1 MADRSSESARA
12 SQSEPLDEYR
22 RKRDPGATPE
32 PFGKHTATSGIGGSF
47 VVQMH
52 AARRTHYDLRLELD
66 GVLKS
71 WAVPRGPSLDPSEK
85 RLAVQ
90 TEDHPL
96 EYRDFEGVIPEGNYG
111 AGSMIVWDR
120 GTWTDLEDARAGLE
134 SGKLLFELDGYKL
147 RGVWTL
153 FRLNAPANRRG
164 TKDDDGRQW
173 MLMKK
178 PDGAAR
184 PEPNELNQASVLSG
198 LTVEELA
205 TRDERLDE
213 TRALLED
220 LALPQSEVDVRRH
233 ELMLATPAEKP
244 FSRRN
249 WLYELKYDGY
259 RLLAAKDGEQVFLRY
274 RNGHDATS
282 LFPEI
287 EETVLSLPV
296 ERCLLDGEV
305 VVLDDQ
311 GRPSFNGLQ
320 RRALLSRSLDI
331 AAAVRQTPATFF
343 AFDVVTL
350 EGHDLRTLPLE
361 QRKSILERVVPRLG
375 AVRYLEHIDGK
386 GREFFSQIERMG
398 LEGMVAK
405 KADSPYVGRR
415 SEDWLKYRV
424 DRTADFVIV
433 GLTRPKGHREGF
445 GALHLGI
452 WDPDG
457 RDDTKQPELVY
468 AGRVGTGFGDELLR
482 SLAAKLEPLIVDEPP
497 CRGPLPRGERHVWV
511 EPRLVCEV
519 RYKELTPGSMLRHP
533 VFLGL
538 RDEKAIQ
545 ECTWPGEDEAT
556 SEREEPEPPTQAR
569 PVDPEGKA
577 QALTDSSGLSPAK
590 PQRFTNLDKIFWPE
604 DGFTKGD
611 LIDYYRQ
618 VAPTML
624 TYLRDRPL
632 VLTRYPDGIHGKM
645 FFQKHAPEFAPDWV
659 RTETIWS
666 EGSSRAIDYFVCND
680 LDTLLYLA
688 NLGTIPIHIWSSRL
702 ATLDR
707 PDWCILDLDPKEA
720 PFSMVVKVAKAIH
733 RLCKDIDL
741 PAYVKTSG
749 SSGLHVLIPLGR
761 ALDYE
766 QSRTLGGLIGQIISQ
781 EHHEIATVTRNLE
794 RRDGKVYIDFV
805 QNGHGRLLVAPL
817 CLRPIEKAPVSTPL
831 RWSEVNSKLQIT
843 NHTLE
848 SVPKRLARQKSDPLA
863 GVLED
868 EPDLIGALT
877 RLSERL

>member
-1 MADRSSESARA
+1 MVDKSHEGTDSGQNPA
-12 SQSEPLDEYR
+12 LDEYR
-22 RKRDPGATPE
+22 RKRDPTATPE
-32 PFGKHTATSGIGGSF
+32 PFGKGHVASGIGGAF
-47 VVQMH
+47 VVQLH

-120 GTWTDLEDARAGLE
+120 GRWTDLEDARAGLE
-134 SGKLLFELDGYKL
+134 SGKLLFELDGHKL

-184 PEPNELNQASVLSG
+184 QEPCELNQASVLSG

-205 TRDERLDE
+205 NRDELLDE
-213 TRALLED
+213 TRELLDE
-220 LALPQSEVDVRRH
+220 LELPASTIDVRSH
-233 ELMLATPAEKP
+233 ELMLATPADEP
-244 FSRRN
+244 FSRPD

-259 RLLAAKDGEQVFLRY
+259 RLLAAKDTDHVFLRY
-274 RNGHDATS
+274 RNGHDATG

-296 ERCLLDGEV
+296 DHCLLDGEV
-305 VVLDDQ
+305 VVLDGE

-320 RRALLSRSLDI
+320 KRALLSRSIDI
-331 AAAVRQTPATFF
+331 AGARQRTPATYF
-343 AFDVVTL
+343 AFDLVAL
-350 EGHDLRTLPLE
+350 EGHDLRTLALE
-361 QRKSILERVVPRLG
+361 QRKSILQRVVPRLG
-375 AVRYLEHIDGK
+375 AVRYLEHIEGM
-386 GREFFSQIERMG
+386 GREFFEQIERMG

-405 KADSPYVGRR
+405 RAESRYVGRR
-415 SEDWLKYRV
+415 SDEWLKYRI

-445 GALHLGI
+445 GALHLAAFDSAATGS
-452 WDPDG
+452 DPD
-457 RDDTKQPELVY
+457 QLELVY
-468 AGRVGTGFGDELLR
+468 AGRVGTGFGDDLLR
-482 SLAAKLEPLIVDEPP
+482 SLSIQLEEIVRDTPP
-497 CRGPLPRGERHVWV
+497 CSGTLPRGDRHVWV

-519 RYKELTPGSMLRHP
+519 RYKELTPGAMLRHP
-533 VFLGL
+533 VFLRL
-538 RDEKAIQ
+538 RDDKPVS
-545 ECTWPGEDEAT
+545 ECRWPDQRSEPAAPARAKTDKNET
-556 SEREEPEPPTQAR
+556 SPLA
-569 PVDPEGKA
+569 
-577 QALTDSSGLSPAK
+577 DSKGLSPGK
-590 PQRFTNLDKIFWPE
+590 PQRFTNLDKVFWPE
-604 DGFTKGD
+604 DGYTKGD
-611 LIDYYRQ
+611 LIEYYRQ
-618 VAPTML
+618 VAPQML
-624 TYLRDRPL
+624 VYLRDRPL
-632 VLTRYPDGIHGKM
+632 VLTRFPDGIHGKS

-702 ATLDR
+702 STLDR

-720 PFSMVVKVAKAIH
+720 PFSMVIEVAKAIH
-733 RLCKDIDL
+733 HLCKEIEL

-766 QSRTLGGLIGQIISQ
+766 QSRTLGGLIAQIVSQ
-781 EHHEIATVTRNLE
+781 EHREIATVARNLD

-817 CLRPIEKAPVSTPL
+817 CLRPLEKAPVSTPL
-831 RWSEVNSKLQIT
+831 RWNEVGGKLSIAK
-843 NHTLE
+843 HTLA

-863 GVLED
+863 AVLDD
-868 EPDLIGALT
+868 EPDLIGALA

>member
-1 MADRSSESARA
+1 MAEK
-12 SQSEPLDEYR
+12 SQEPPDATQNPALDEYR
-22 RKRDPGATPE
+22 RKRDPSASPE
-32 PFGKHTATSGIGGSF
+32 PSGKYTATSGIGGSF

-71 WAVPRGPSLDPSEK
+71 WAVPRGPSLDPAEK

-96 EYRDFEGVIPEGNYG
+96 EYRDFEGVIPKGNYG

-120 GTWTDLEDARAGLE
+120 GNWTDLEDARAGLE

-153 FRLNAPANRRG
+153 FRLNAPANKRG

-178 PDGAAR
+178 PDGASR
-184 PEPNELNQASVLSG
+184 PEPCGLDPASVLSG
-198 LTVEELA
+198 LTVDELA
-205 TRDERLDE
+205 SRDQRLDE
-213 TRALLED
+213 TRALLEE
-220 LALPQSEVDVRRH
+220 LELPASTVDVRSH
-233 ELMLATPAEKP
+233 ELMLATSADVP
-244 FSRRN
+244 FSKPD

-259 RLLAAKDGEQVFLRY
+259 RLLAAKDAHQVYLRY

-287 EETVLSLPV
+287 EETMLSLPV

-305 VVLDDQ
+305 AVLDGQ
-311 GRPSFNGLQ
+311 GRPSFNLLQ
-320 RRALLSRSLDI
+320 KRALLSRSLDV
-331 AAAVRQTPATFF
+331 ARAMRQTPATFF
-343 AFDVVTL
+343 AFDIVTL

-361 QRKSILERVVPRLG
+361 ERKSILERVVPKLG
-375 AVRYLEHIDGK
+375 AVRYLEHIVGQ
-386 GREFFSQIERMG
+386 GREFYAQIERMG

-405 KADSPYVGRR
+405 RADSRYVGRR
-415 SEDWLKYRV
+415 SEEWLKYRI
-424 DRTADFVIV
+424 DRTADFVVV
-433 GLTRPKGHREGF
+433 GFTRPKGHRAGF
-445 GALHLGI
+445 GALHLAVF
-452 WDPDG
+452 DPPEDG
-457 RDDTKQPELVY
+457 NDDAQQPDEAEPELVY
-468 AGRVGTGFGDELLR
+468 VGRVGTGFNEELLR
-482 SLAAKLEPLIVDEPP
+482 SLSAKFEELIVDAAP
-497 CRGPLPRGERHVWV
+497 CRGTLPRGDQHVWV

-519 RYKELTPGSMLRHP
+519 RYKELTPGAMLRHP
-533 VFLGL
+533 VFLHL
-538 RDEKAIQ
+538 RDDKPIT
-545 ECTWPGEDEAT
+545 ECTWPNDQRSEPVAPAT
-556 SEREEPEPPTQAR
+556 PSPTAKSQPA
-569 PVDPEGKA
+569 PAYE
-577 QALTDSSGLSPAK
+577 GLSADK
-590 PQRFTNLDKIFWPE
+590 PQRFTNLDKVFWPE
-604 DGFTKGD
+604 DGYAKGD
-611 LIDYYRQ
+611 LIEYYRL

-702 ATLDR
+702 STLDR

-720 PFSMVVKVAKAIH
+720 PFSMVVEVAKAIH
-733 RLCKDIDL
+733 NLCKEIEL

-766 QSRTLGGLIGQIISQ
+766 QSRTLGGLIAQVISQ
-781 EHHEIATVTRNLE
+781 EHRDIATVARNLE

-817 CLRPIEKAPVSTPL
+817 CLRPLVKAPASTPL
-831 RWSEVNSKLQIT
+831 RWSEVNAKLSIDK
-843 NHTLE
+843 HTLA

-863 GVLED
+863 SVLDD
-868 EPDLIGALT
+868 EPDLISALS
-877 RLSERL
+877 RLSQQL